1 MQQQIFQ
8 IAKPI
13 KETTSNDQEKDQIDL
28 FIGVKSPLNDPFN
41 VFFRLRDIN
50 DPSSTLIYFY
60 IYSMGKSKAIIW
72 GVYNVLDNTFL
83 IDASCKYDLAQLNEA
98 LRSWKTNDYVVVSS
112 EVRNRSVSR
121 IAQYIIFEDNR
132 QKFVNLY
139 DNFKLYFMYN
149 MVRRGQLKIDDIIN
163 NKELLAF
170 IQKFEEEEI
179 LFGRDFD
186 LEYKKIVDPIVGQ
199 INKGIIQFLPDKTGV
214 DYLDERV
221 ESAFNLLEDY
231 LSDMPNIIALHIF
244 ILLMADI
251 EEYRTAKYII
261 AVQNPNVDSK
271 YKEVMES
278 YLQDSFVNAWLD
290 RLVEL
295 SSGFAI
301 SETFDSVAMK
311 VELAEEIVRI
321 LEKELNVSQIG
332 IIGGPKF
339 EAKLSARIRR
349 ISDQLKRFLETSIY
363 SKQSFVAELDNC
375 YLPTDCP
382 FNDCGLYEHGARIQS
397 AFDFT

>member
-98 LRSWKTNDYVVVSS
+98 LRSWKTNDYGVVSS

-278 YLQDSFVNAWLD
+278 YLQDSFVKAWLD

-301 SETFDSVAMK
+301 SETFDF
-311 VELAEEIVRI
+311 I
-321 LEKELNVSQIG
+321 
-332 IIGGPKF
+332 
-339 EAKLSARIRR
+339 
-349 ISDQLKRFLETSIY
+349 
-363 SKQSFVAELDNC
+363 
-375 YLPTDCP
+375 
-382 FNDCGLYEHGARIQS
+382 
-397 AFDFT
+397 